1 MCMRWRD
8 KTMKEKSKYSIT
20 KLEKKKYVL
29 ITKRDLEI
37 LNLCKKLERLKLSK
51 NDQILIALIK
61 TQLEKDWRKYL
72 LERLNE
78 TLKRY
83 KNRFNE

>member
-1 MCMRWRD
+1 
-8 KTMKEKSKYSIT
+8 MKEKSKYSIT